1 MMWLVKAGEWTE
13 QLRARH
19 GLSQAELAYRA
30 GTSQQAISR
39 VERGVLSPSV
49 AFLERL
55 AVACAE
61 ELVLDAR
68 AREVPFDP
76 SQLDARLAMTPSER
90 AELSFSWNKL
100 AGELTLAGARARGEL
115 SQRSA

>member
-1 MMWLVKAGEWTE
+1 MNAGRWTE
-13 QLRARH
+13 ELRARH
-19 GLSQAELAYRA
+19 GLSQAQLAYRA
-30 GTSQQAISR
+30 GTSQQSISR
-39 VERGVLSPSV
+39 IERGVVSPSV

-55 AVACAE
+55 AVACGE

-76 SQLDARLAMTPSER
+76 SQLDTRMAMSPEER

-100 AGELTLAGARARGEL
+100 AGELTLAGTRARGEL
-115 SQRSA
+115 S

>member
-1 MMWLVKAGEWTE
+1 MWTMDAGQWTE
-13 QLRARH
+13 ELRARH
-19 GLSQAELAYRA
+19 RLSQAQLAYRA

-39 VERGVLSPSV
+39 VERGVVSPSV

-55 AVACAE
+55 AVVCGE
-61 ELVLDAR
+61 DLVLGTR
-68 AREVPFDP
+68 AREVPFDA
-76 SQLDARLAMTPSER
+76 SQLDTRLAMAPSDR

-100 AGELTLAGARARGEL
+100 AGELTQAGARARGEL

>member
-1 MMWLVKAGEWTE
+1 MNAGRWTE
-13 QLRARH
+13 ELRARH
-19 GLSQAELAYRA
+19 GLSQAQLAYRA
-30 GTSQQAISR
+30 GTSQQSISR
-39 VERGVLSPSV
+39 IERGVVSPSV

-55 AVACAE
+55 AVACGE

-76 SQLDARLAMTPSER
+76 SQLDTRVAMSPEER

-100 AGELTLAGARARGEL
+100 AGELTLAGTRARGEL
-115 SQRSA
+115 S

>member
-1 MMWLVKAGEWTE
+1 MHAGKWTE

-19 GLSQAELAYRA
+19 GLSQAQLAYRA

-39 VERGVLSPSV
+39 VERGVVSPSI

-55 AVACAE
+55 AAVCGE
-61 ELVLDAR
+61 ELVLDAH

-76 SQLDARLAMTPSER
+76 SQLDARRAMAPEER

-100 AGELTLAGARARGEL
+100 AGELMLAGAKARGEL
-115 SQRSA
+115 S

>member
-1 MMWLVKAGEWTE
+1 MWFVKAGEWTG

-19 GLSQAELAYRA
+19 GLSQAQLAYRA

-39 VERGVLSPSV
+39 VERGVVSPSV

-55 AVACAE
+55 AAACGE

-68 AREVPFDP
+68 EREVPFDP
-76 SQLDARLAMTPSER
+76 SQLAARLAMTPSQR
-90 AELSFSWNKL
+90 AELSFSWM
-100 AGELTLAGARARGEL
+100 EQARG
-115 SQRSA
+115 